1 MPQPD
6 DNLDFSHKEERP
18 HTIEA
23 PHSAPIPAS
32 LQDWLVSIL
41 RRLQSIQAPT
51 NSEESE
57 NDHEK

>member
-1 MPQPD
+1 MPKPD

-18 HTIEA
+18 HTIEE

-41 RRLQSIQAPT
+41 RRLLSIKAST

-57 NDHEK
+57 NDNEK